1 MLIQGYH
8 WWIVDRSGQQKELTL
23 TEFFWTDLCSTTTA
37 NKAFCA
43 FSRAL
48 HWTVLQVP
56 CSRTEICN
64 RFLSSSFDLVFTLVR
79 IVQQGTLNWTC
90 KHVVFVVIFVL
101 SAVTCLKRHID
112 GLRVKQLNQGCIKW
126 PRGVSH
132 DLHLVNSHRIN
143 SNSSDCCIL

>member
-1 MLIQGYH
+1 M
-8 WWIVDRSGQQKELTL
+8 VERSGQQKELTL

-48 HWTVLQVP
+48 HWTVSQVP

-64 RFLSSSFDLVFTLVR
+64 RFLSFSFDLVFTLVR

-101 SAVTCLKRHID
+101 SAVTSLKRHID
-112 GLRVKQLNQGCIKW
+112 GLRVKHLHQGCN
-126 PRGVSH
+126 
-132 DLHLVNSHRIN
+132 DLVGFLMTS
-143 SNSSDCCIL
+143 ILLIRTESIQTAQTAVYCRKQCSK